1 MLRKLYLLYDSGMGY
16 IQLRNYAE
24 WYYTKYFP
32 SRRMLEEKLLARSE
46 EREVVD
52 RVMSDLVSLIVED
65 KIIESRIHNYLSQG
79 KAVRYIRTKLTQ
91 KKFDKDLINGA
102 LADKSDIIENPET
115 YRIPIEKAIE
125 KANRK

>member
-1 MLRKLYLLYDSGMGY
+1 MGY